1 VLVAHGR
8 IVQRGRHSDLLADD
22 DRLYARQYAS
32 WLEQT
37 RCPLEVVRSLRRR
50 KRIRL
55 LFPR

>member
-37 RCPLEVVRSLRRR
+37 R
-50 KRIRL
+50 
-55 LFPR
+55 

>member
-37 RCPLEVVRSLRRR
+37 PSKSCARCVDESEYDCY
-50 KRIRL
+50 
-55 LFPR
+55 FPVE